1 MHHIFFLFLG
11 ILFVLI
17 IYAVALYN
25 KFIYQNNLCQEA
37 WSGIDVQLK
46 RRYDLIPNLVNTVKG
61 YAAHESEVLARVTE
75 LRNQAMAAQD
85 LIKKNELEGELTS
98 TLKTFFALS
107 ESYPELKANQNFI
120 ALQNSLMEIEDNL
133 QNARRYYNATV
144 RNFNVLVDSFPSNLL
159 AKKFNFTKKEYFE
172 VENDVERK
180 NVEVKFN

>member
-61 YAAHESEVLARVTE
+61 YAAHENEVLARVTE

-85 LIKKNELEGELTS
+85 LTKKNELEGELTS
-98 TLKTFFALS
+98 TLKTLFALS

-120 ALQNSLMEIEDNL
+120 
-133 QNARRYYNATV
+133 
-144 RNFNVLVDSFPSNLL
+144 
-159 AKKFNFTKKEYFE
+159 K
-172 VENDVERK
+172 
-180 NVEVKFN
+180 

>member
-1 MHHIFFLFLG
+1 MHNIFFLFLG

-25 KFIYQNNLCQEA
+25 KFIYQDNLCQEA

-61 YAAHESEVLARVTE
+61 YAAHENEVLARVTE

-85 LIKKNELEGELTS
+85 LTKKNELEGELTS
-98 TLKTFFALS
+98 TLKTLFALS

-120 ALQNSLMEIEDNL
+120 VLQNSLMEIEDNL

-144 RNFNVLVDSFPSNLL
+144 RNFNVLVDSFPSNIL
-159 AKKFNFTKKEYFE
+159 ARKFKFTKKEYFE
-172 VENDVERK
+172 VENDLERK
-180 NVEVKFN
+180 NVEVKIN